1 MTHYSMED
9 LQKKL
14 PKVLKKAN
22 PVKKEFVMEGFNVTI
37 FVQFFMN

>member
-1 MTHYSMED
+1 MIHYSMED

-14 PKVLKKAN
+14 PKVLKKAQA
-22 PVKKEFVMEGFNVTI
+22 VKKEFVMEGFNVTI

>member
-1 MTHYSMED
+1 MEE

-14 PKVLKKAN
+14 PMVLKKTS

>member
-1 MTHYSMED
+1 MIHYSMEE

-14 PKVLKKAN
+14 PTVLQN
-22 PVKKEFVMEGFNVTI
+22 TVPVKKEFVMEGFNVTI